1 MHKNHMKRHNLF
13 LGICFLSKVTP
24 NPLQIP
30 NHLATNYSK
39 AQDLHVNILLTPL
52 KLQNCSGL

>member
-1 MHKNHMKRHNLF
+1 MHKNHMKRQNLF
-13 LGICFLSKVTP
+13 LGICFLGKVTP

-52 KLQNCSGL
+52 NPSKL